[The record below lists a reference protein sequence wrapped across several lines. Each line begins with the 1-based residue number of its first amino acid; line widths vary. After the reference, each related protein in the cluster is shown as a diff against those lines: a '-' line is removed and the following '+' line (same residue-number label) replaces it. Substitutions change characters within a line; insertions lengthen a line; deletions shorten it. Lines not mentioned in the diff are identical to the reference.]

1 MVDPGELV
9 RTYHEQA
16 AAAATEAQA
25 NAEEW
30 RKAQADQL
38 EAEGWTD
45 LAARARTQL
54 ADYEAPTE
62 VSTEVSTE
70 ASTDYADWTKEDL
83 KAEIQNRNISGMS
96 QANKDELIAALEA
109 DDRGEL
115 SEEG

>member
-1 MVDPGELV
+1 MVDPGEFV

-25 NAEEW
+25 NAEGW

-45 LAARARTQL
+45 LAARARTHL

-62 VSTEVSTE
+62 APAE
-70 ASTDYADWTKEDL
+70 ASGDYADWTKEDL
-83 KAEIQNRNISGMS
+83 KAEIGKRNISGMS